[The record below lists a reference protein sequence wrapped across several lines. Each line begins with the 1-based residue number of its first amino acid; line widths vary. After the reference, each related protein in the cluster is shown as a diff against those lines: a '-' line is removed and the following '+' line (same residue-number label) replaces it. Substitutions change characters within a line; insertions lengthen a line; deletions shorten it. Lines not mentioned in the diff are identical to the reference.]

1 MKKLFQILA
10 VLLLASTSAFS
21 ITTDSLF
28 IKLPDNLIPTLTSKQ
43 RYELTEYFKSG
54 KNDSVK
60 NLVGSNTILLKY
72 DTASCHIIVKTSG
85 IGTTEIKRLN
95 ALNNSFS
102 IVIINTISQPI
113 MFSTLSFY
121 NESWQRIAIKIE
133 LPETK
138 SWINYSKITTSD
150 IEASWIET
158 LLDKKYYSMKFNDS
172 NELDVRNNVLST
184 LSVAD
189 RKLAEPYFIDK
200 SIQIQF

>member
-60 NLVGSNTILLKY
+60 NLVGSNTILQKY

-95 ALNNSFS
+95 ASNNSFS
-102 IVIINTISQPI
+102 IAIINTISQPI

-189 RKLAEPYFIDK
+189 RKLAELYFIDK

>member
-21 ITTDSLF
+21 STTDSLF

-43 RYELTEYFKSG
+43 RYELSEYFKSG

-60 NLVGSNTILLKY
+60 NLVGSNTILQKY

-95 ALNNSFS
+95 ASNNSFS
-102 IVIINTISQPI
+102 IAIINTISQPI

-189 RKLAEPYFIDK
+189 RKLAELYFIDK

>member
-1 MKKLFQILA
+1 
-10 VLLLASTSAFS
+10 
-21 ITTDSLF
+21 
-28 IKLPDNLIPTLTSKQ
+28 
-43 RYELTEYFKSG
+43 
-54 KNDSVK
+54 
-60 NLVGSNTILLKY
+60 
-72 DTASCHIIVKTSG
+72 
-85 IGTTEIKRLN
+85 
-95 ALNNSFS
+95 
-102 IVIINTISQPI
+102 

-138 SWINYSKITTSD
+138 SWINYSKITPSD

-189 RKLAEPYFIDK
+189 RKLAELYFIDK

>member
-60 NLVGSNTILLKY
+60 NLVGSNTILQKY
-72 DTASCHIIVKTSG
+72 DTASCHIIVKTSA

-95 ALNNSFS
+95 TSNNSFS
-102 IVIINTISQPI
+102 IAIINTISQPI

-138 SWINYSKITTSD
+138 SWINYSKITPSD

>member
-21 ITTDSLF
+21 STTDSLF

-60 NLVGSNTILLKY
+60 NLVGSNTILQKY

-95 ALNNSFS
+95 ASNNSFS
-102 IVIINTISQPI
+102 IAIINTISQPI

-189 RKLAEPYFIDK
+189 RKLAELYFIDK

>member
-21 ITTDSLF
+21 STTDSLF

-43 RYELTEYFKSG
+43 RYELSEYFKSG

-60 NLVGSNTILLKY
+60 NLVGSNTILQKY

-95 ALNNSFS
+95 ASNNSFS
-102 IVIINTISQPI
+102 IAIINTISQPI

>member
-1 MKKLFQILA
+1 
-10 VLLLASTSAFS
+10 
-21 ITTDSLF
+21 
-28 IKLPDNLIPTLTSKQ
+28 
-43 RYELTEYFKSG
+43 
-54 KNDSVK
+54 
-60 NLVGSNTILLKY
+60 
-72 DTASCHIIVKTSG
+72 
-85 IGTTEIKRLN
+85 
-95 ALNNSFS
+95 
-102 IVIINTISQPI
+102 

>member
-60 NLVGSNTILLKY
+60 NLVGSNTILQKY

-95 ALNNSFS
+95 TSNNSFS
-102 IVIINTISQPI
+102 IAIINTISQPI

>member
-21 ITTDSLF
+21 STTDSLF

-60 NLVGSNTILLKY
+60 NLVGSNTILQKY

-95 ALNNSFS
+95 ASNNSFS
-102 IVIINTISQPI
+102 IAIINTISQPI

>member
-1 MKKLFQILA
+1 LQ
-10 VLLLASTSAFS
+10 
-21 ITTDSLF
+21 
-28 IKLPDNLIPTLTSKQ
+28 
-43 RYELTEYFKSG
+43 
-54 KNDSVK
+54 
-60 NLVGSNTILLKY
+60 KY

-95 ALNNSFS
+95 ASNNSFS
-102 IVIINTISQPI
+102 IAIINTISQPI

-189 RKLAEPYFIDK
+189 RKLAELYFIDK

>member
-21 ITTDSLF
+21 STTDSLF

-60 NLVGSNTILLKY
+60 NLVGSNTILQKY

-95 ALNNSFS
+95 ASNNSFS
-102 IVIINTISQPI
+102 IAIINTISQPI

-138 SWINYSKITTSD
+138 SWINYSKITPSD

>member
-10 VLLLASTSAFS
+10 ILLLASTSAFS
-21 ITTDSLF
+21 STTDSLF

-43 RYELTEYFKSG
+43 RYELTEYFKAG

-72 DTASCHIIVKTSG
+72 DTASCHIIVKTSAT
-85 IGTTEIKRLN
+85 GTTEIKRLN
-95 ALNNSFS
+95 ASNHSFS
-102 IVIINTISQPI
+102 IAIINTISQPI

-121 NESWQRIAIKIE
+121 NENWQRIAIKVE

-138 SWINYSKITTSD
+138 SWINYTKITTSD
-150 IEASWIET
+150 IETSWIET

-189 RKLAEPYFIDK
+189 RKLVEPYFIDK

>member
-60 NLVGSNTILLKY
+60 NLVGSNTILQKY

-95 ALNNSFS
+95 ASNNSFS
-102 IVIINTISQPI
+102 IAIINTISQPI

-138 SWINYSKITTSD
+138 SWINYSKITPSD

>member
-1 MKKLFQILA
+1 
-10 VLLLASTSAFS
+10 LLASTSAFS
-21 ITTDSLF
+21 STTDSLF

-43 RYELTEYFKSG
+43 RYELSEYFKSG

-60 NLVGSNTILLKY
+60 NLVGSNTILQKY

-95 ALNNSFS
+95 ASNNSFS
-102 IVIINTISQPI
+102 IAIINTISQPI

-189 RKLAEPYFIDK
+189 RKLAELYFIDK

>member
-60 NLVGSNTILLKY
+60 NLVGSNTILQKY

-95 ALNNSFS
+95 ASNNSFS
-102 IVIINTISQPI
+102 IAIINTISQPI

>member
-60 NLVGSNTILLKY
+60 NLVGSNTILQKY
-72 DTASCHIIVKTSG
+72 DTASCHIIVKTSA

-95 ALNNSFS
+95 TSNNSFS
-102 IVIINTISQPI
+102 IAIINTISQPI

>member
-10 VLLLASTSAFS
+10 VLLLAYTSAFS
-21 ITTDSLF
+21 STTDSLF
-28 IKLPDNLIPTLTSKQ
+28 IKLPDNLIPTLTTKQ
-43 RYELTEYFKSG
+43 RYELTEYFKAG

-72 DTASCHIIVKTSG
+72 DTASCHIIVKTSATG
-85 IGTTEIKRLN
+85 STEIKRLN
-95 ALNNSFS
+95 ASNHSFS
-102 IVIINTISQPI
+102 IAIINTISQPI

-121 NESWQRIAIKIE
+121 NENWQRIAIKVE

-138 SWINYSKITTSD
+138 SWINYTKITTSD
-150 IEASWIET
+150 IETSWIET

-189 RKLAEPYFIDK
+189 RKLVEPYLIDK